1 MLINKERFHRN
12 EIKVISGC
20 VLLLASLFTLTADA
34 QEGTVVIHQQDIK
47 NGVALYGKNNNVY
60 PVTLEVNFDVSNLNS
75 TKGNPIIIVIS
86 GESQV
91 KLTELRI
98 DKKDAS
104 WKMNYNYTFYQGSIF
119 AEHKKG
125 FGYRLPYKKGTAHRL
140 DQGYGGK
147 FSHKGDSRYSLD
159 FHMAEGTGVY
169 AARAGVVVEIQEGYS
184 EGGNDRS
191 LVDKAN
197 FVSILHDDGTF
208 AQYSHLQKSGVLV
221 KIGQKVRAGEKIGLS
236 GATGFA
242 TGPHLHFNVVKAKK
256 GGGFQTLPVRFSTKD
271 GIQELEEGQSYIGY

>member
-1 MLINKERFHRN
+1 MLF
-12 EIKVISGC
+12 
-20 VLLLASLFTLTADA
+20 ASLFSLMASA

-47 NGVALYGKNNNVY
+47 NGVALYGKNNNLY
-60 PVTLEVNFDVSNLNS
+60 PVTLEIDFDLTNLIS
-75 TKGNPIIIVIS
+75 TKGDPIITTIS
-86 GESQV
+86 GKSQV
-91 KLTELRI
+91 KLTELKI

-104 WKMNYNYTFYQGSIF
+104 WKMNYKYSFYQGSIF

-125 FGYRLPYKKGTAHRL
+125 FGYRLPYKKGTTHRL

-147 FSHKGDSRYSLD
+147 FSHSGDSRYSLD
-159 FHMAEGTGVY
+159 FHMEEGTEVY
-169 AARAGVVVEIQEGYS
+169 AARAGEVVETQDRYS

-221 KIGQKVRAGEKIGLS
+221 QIGQKVRAGDRIGLS

-256 GGGFQTLPVRFSTKD
+256 GGGFQTLPVKFSTKD